1 MNPEEAKKLQA
12 QLNDPNAAMNKL
24 KSNRERFNYINQRV
38 QNIKV
43 RDGAQAKRNRVNRI
57 RADIKV
63 IADRLDKNVDPLLE
77 NTQKGLINNDAGIAE
92 YQNILTNLQAELTA
106 RQKQIRDDGPTIK
119 AISNQINITPSKQNG
134 DRIERIGAGYIQEY
148 QTQLNNGYGYDLT
161 GGSPSTG
168 NLDPNDP
175 GTWASLGLLRGG
187 IPTRFIEIMNGINSS
202 DPQKVSA
209 AIATFDFFRNPKNEA
224 SIHVNSQL
232 DAETKGHL
240 TAMSK
245 LSGLDTD
252 AYMKV

>member
-1 MNPEEAKKLQA
+1 
-12 QLNDPNAAMNKL
+12 
-24 KSNRERFNYINQRV
+24 
-38 QNIKV
+38 
-43 RDGAQAKRNRVNRI
+43 
-57 RADIKV
+57 
-63 IADRLDKNVDPLLE
+63 
-77 NTQKGLINNDAGIAE
+77 
-92 YQNILTNLQAELTA
+92 
-106 RQKQIRDDGPTIK
+106 
-119 AISNQINITPSKQNG
+119 G

-252 AYMKV
+252 AYMKVLDARKQGDQNPIQANKIMLPEDMEAQRGNKTFKSDIELYDAFRE